1 MTHPS
6 STTEQLEPQKILLE
20 LICKVEALESSGKF
34 LPSSRSKGPQAATD
48 PFALRMLVAATAA
61 GFTKTLFTRCPDEYY
76 SWPLE
81 KRRGLLRGASLHHLT
96 KSIVLQ
102 NTRHDGDD
110 HPDDVLRSKFLCCVV
125 PYTAKIN
132 SDALRDAVR
141 KLHGERGLQVPSA
154 RHFNYRLA
162 EDCIGVTGYE
172 PNAVTPL
179 GLKTR
184 MPVVFAKQIA
194 QLDPPTFWL
203 GAGEVSLKW
212 RVELD
217 EFVSAFNPVVL
228 DFAMSEES

>member
-1 MTHPS
+1 M
-6 STTEQLEPQKILLE
+6 EPRTALLDLNRKIT
-20 LICKVEALESSGKF
+20 ALESSRKSIS
-34 LPSSRSKGPQAATD
+34 SSRNRGPGAATD

-61 GFTKTLFTRCPDEYY
+61 GFTRTLFTRCPDDYY

-81 KRRGLLRGASLHHLT
+81 KRRLLLHGASLHHLT

-102 NTRHDGDD
+102 NTRHEGED
-110 HPDDVLRSKFLCCVV
+110 HPEDALRSKYLCCVV
-125 PYTAKIN
+125 PYTAKID

-141 KLHGERGLQVPSA
+141 KLYGERSLQAPGI
-154 RHFNYRLA
+154 RQFNYRLA
-162 EDCIGVTGYE
+162 EDCMGVTGYE
-172 PNAVTPL
+172 PNGVTPL

-184 MPVVFAKQIA
+184 MPVVIAKQIA

-217 EFVSAFNPVVL
+217 EFVKAFNPVVL
-228 DFAMSEES
+228 DFATTEEQ